1 MAMNDSF
8 GRKRISLALEIFFLL
23 LLAVLGQAQPGPQ
36 VQTDINTSASQLIF
50 PGGPV
55 DLDDRSLD
63 GALKIYSPL
72 VLDCWE
78 VGCRPC
84 QKIDPIINQMAK
96 DFRGKIV
103 FGKLCTDV
111 NPITLAKYGVSRT
124 PTLLIFENGTMVY
137 KHVGYYPREE
147 LEHIILTVLQLR

>member
-1 MAMNDSF
+1 MKDSI
-8 GRKRISLALEIFFLL
+8 GRKIITAAPGIFCLL

-36 VQTDINTSASQLIF
+36 VQMEANPSASQLIF
-50 PGGPV
+50 PGRPV
-55 DLDDRSLD
+55 DLNDRSLD

-84 QKIDPIINQMAK
+84 QKIDPIIDQMAK

-111 NPITLAKYGVSRT
+111 NPATLAKYGVSRT
-124 PTLLIFENGTMVY
+124 PTLLIFENGTLKH

-147 LEHIILTVLQLR
+147 LEHIILTVLQLL

>member
-1 MAMNDSF
+1 MKDSI
-8 GRKRISLALEIFFLL
+8 GRKIITVAPGIFCLL

-36 VQTDINTSASQLIF
+36 DQMEINTSASQLIF

-55 DLDDRSLD
+55 DLNDRSLD

-84 QKIDPIINQMAK
+84 QKIDPIIDQMAK

-124 PTLLIFENGTMVY
+124 PTLLIFENGTLVY